1 LQPYLQL
8 GEEIVKLQM
17 RKNLRAVPSIRF
29 HQQIPPADDA
39 S

>member
-1 LQPYLQL
+1 LQPYLQF

-17 RKNLRAVPSIRF
+17 RKKLRAVPSIRF
-29 HQQIPPADDA
+29 HQQVPSADDA